1 LQAKIHYYG
10 NRNKS
15 TKSEEVS
22 SRAAARKKKAAEDA
36 AKLAA
41 AKKKISD
48 DLKKANVDLNDKKFV
63 AKNVTKTK
71 PKENKKRVTTSAT
84 QLNFGGT
91 RLGSVTKLNRKKGR
105 KSYRA

>member
-1 LQAKIHYYG
+1 MATETKAQKAK
-10 NRNKS
+10 RLAA
-15 TKSEEVS
+15 E
-22 SRAAARKKKAAEDA
+22 AAAKKKKAAEDA

-48 DLKKANVDLNDKKFV
+48 VLKKANVDLNDKKFV